1 MIQSLEHYV
10 DKQNREILALQ
21 TRVCELEAAAAAAL
35 SCAPQNH
42 SRDVVELLEVA

>member
-1 MIQSLEHYV
+1 VIQSLEYYV

-21 TRVCELEAAAAAAL
+21 TRVRELEAAAAAAL

-42 SRDVVELLEVA
+42 SRDVVELLEVP